1 MKESLC
7 RRLKAPFVFIFVVAI
22 PCMVEATSDPLRYQS
37 GIRNSPGERRLNPNQ
52 LEAILA
58 SLREKTGLPGL
69 EFGED
74 GFMRLGNETVLSS
87 GSKSARDLLLA
98 ALNGDLAFDLEN
110 HSRSVE
116 VAFAR
121 CGSPISFQSR
131 MTGSQIEMV
140 PLELDFSDFDKLR
153 GDKRVRKSFDF
164 GMVIL
169 HELAHGA
176 LRLSDARTRDD
187 GPGDCETY
195 INKIRR
201 DLGLPERQDY
211 FARVIE
217 RSMGSTSGAT
227 TRTAELVFL
236 KSTTVEGRE
245 KKEFFILSWEA
256 DMVGQIRSQAGIQR
270 AKSGTLAMQ

>member
-7 RRLKAPFVFIFVVAI
+7 RRLKGPFLFLIFAI
-22 PCMVEATSDPLRYQS
+22 PCMVEAASDPLRYQS
-37 GIRNSPGERRLNPNQ
+37 GIRNSPGERRLTPNQ
-52 LEAILA
+52 LQAIVV

-74 GFMRLGNETVLSS
+74 GFLRLGNDTVLSE

-110 HSRSVE
+110 HSRSHE
-116 VAFAR
+116 IAFAR

-131 MTGSQIEMV
+131 MSGSQIEMV
-140 PLELDFSDFDKLR
+140 PLELDFTDFDKLR
-153 GDKRVRKSFDF
+153 GDKQVKKSFDY
-164 GMVIL
+164 GIVIL

-176 LRLSDARTRDD
+176 LRLSDARTRDE
-187 GPGDCETY
+187 GPGDCENY
-195 INKIRR
+195 INIIRR
-201 DLGLPERQDY
+201 DLGLPERQHY

-217 RSMGSTSGAT
+217 RSSGSTTGAT

-236 KSTTVEGRE
+236 KASTVEGRE

-256 DMVGQIRSQAGIQR
+256 SVVGQIKSQSGIPRS
-270 AKSGTLAMQ
+270 KSGTMAMQ

>member
-1 MKESLC
+1 MKVSLC
-7 RRLKAPFVFIFVVAI
+7 RRLKAPFLFLVFAI
-22 PCMVEATSDPLRYQS
+22 PCIAEAASDPLRYQS
-37 GIRNSPGERRLNPNQ
+37 GIRNSPGERRLTPAQ
-52 LEAILA
+52 LQAILA

-74 GFMRLGNETVLSS
+74 GFMRLGSDTVLSE
-87 GSKSARDLLLA
+87 GSKAARDLVFA

-110 HSRSVE
+110 HSRSNE
-116 VAFAR
+116 IAFAR

-131 MTGSQIEMV
+131 MSGSQIEMV

-153 GDKRVRKSFDF
+153 GDKQVRKAFDY

-176 LRLSDARTRDD
+176 LRLSDARTRDE
-187 GPGDCETY
+187 GPGDCENY

-201 DLGLPERQDY
+201 DLGLPERQQY

-217 RSMGSTSGAT
+217 RSLGSSSGAT

-236 KSTTVEGRE
+236 KSTEVEGRE

-256 DMVGQIRSQAGIQR
+256 GMVGQIKSQSGIPRS
-270 AKSGTLAMQ
+270 KSGTIAMQ